1 MAARSGMSWC
11 LLDTPHR
18 FVCEAYKCVV
28 YQKSQEYATFA
39 KDPVLCLTPFMWRRR
54 LLNFVKCRVDCPA
67 IPAADF
73 LQNHAETPQVGRV
86 TVRWNEKWGTLR
98 GSFTQRYALI
108 FKCSR
113 PWRCIHNTSELFC
126 RVNLTACAVSGI
138 KRSKSD
144 KNAMFA
150 STSPNAGDNIGWLT
164 GVNVWWST
172 LCTFPNHTRTAKNIT
187 WSQLLI
193 AF

>member
-1 MAARSGMSWC
+1 MLTRHTTSLCMRSLQVRCVSKITRVRNICQGPCFMSH
-11 LLDTPHR
+11 P
-18 FVCEAYKCVV
+18 V
-28 YQKSQEYATFA
+28 YVKEEITKFCKMPCRLPSDSSSGLPPKSRRNSPSREGDSKVKRKMRHTSGQFYSKICINLQMLATMTVYSQH
-39 KDPVLCLTPFMWRRR
+39 K
-54 LLNFVKCRVDCPA
+54 RVILSCKFDCMCCKR
-67 IPAADF
+67 DKKV
-73 LQNHAETPQVGRV
+73 QV
-86 TVRWNEKWGTLR
+86 WL
-98 GSFTQRYALI
+98 
-108 FKCSR
+108 
-113 PWRCIHNTSELFC
+113 
-126 RVNLTACAVSGI
+126 
-138 KRSKSD
+138 

>member
-1 MAARSGMSWC
+1 MRSLQVRCVSKITRVRNICQGPCFMSH
-11 LLDTPHR
+11 P
-18 FVCEAYKCVV
+18 V
-28 YQKSQEYATFA
+28 YVKEEITKFCKMPCRLPSDSSSGLPPKS
-39 KDPVLCLTPFMWRRR
+39 RR
-54 LLNFVKCRVDCPA
+54 NSPS
-67 IPAADF
+67 
-73 LQNHAETPQVGRV
+73 
-86 TVRWNEKWGTLR
+86 RWNEKWGTLW

-113 PWRCIHNTSELFC
+113 QWRCIHNTSELFC

-144 KNAMFA
+144 KKNAMFT

-172 LCTFPNHTRTAKNIT
+172 FCTFPNHTQTAKNIT